1 MVTQGL
7 SELESPDRI
16 FENSIGMYGKMGK
29 IITLF
34 RLYKDTKKVT
44 WKESAETLLEE
55 AINECNESTPIGYGN
70 GLCGFGFG
78 IEWLIQNGCIDG
90 NADDILYEIDDKI
103 TAYLQDCQEVKTDIR
118 EG

>member
-34 RLYKDTKKVT
+34 RLYKDTKK
-44 WKESAETLLEE
+44 
-55 AINECNESTPIGYGN
+55 
-70 GLCGFGFG
+70 
-78 IEWLIQNGCIDG
+78 
-90 NADDILYEIDDKI
+90 
-103 TAYLQDCQEVKTDIR
+103 
-118 EG
+118 